1 MHTKETL
8 KADLAR
14 MGLKPEQTV
23 LIHSSMRAIGEVEN
37 RADGVLDALMEYFA
51 PGLLVFP
58 TLTYNSV
65 NAEHPV
71 FSETDTPACTGILPE
86 LFRKRAGVYRSLH
99 PTHSVAAAGRE
110 AEEFVSGHE
119 NFDSPAHRNSPWGKL
134 YDRNAVILF
143 IGATLYSNTFLHG
156 VEEWLPVPG
165 MLTEEPQQLVVY
177 DYEGKRIEVPS
188 RRHVGSHSKWY
199 HLLYPTFCEAGALTE
214 GKFGDAQVFVVD
226 ARMAGDIVYDLLK
239 KEPLFFTDEYQASKG
254 ITDWH

>member
-1 MHTKETL
+1 
-8 KADLAR
+8 

-23 LIHSSMRAIGEVEN
+23 LVHSSMRTIGEVEN

-71 FSETDTPACTGILPE
+71 FSETDTPTCTGILPE

-110 AEEFVSGHE
+110 AKEFVSGHE

-165 MLTEEPQQLVVY
+165 MLTETPQQLVI
-177 DYEGKRIEVPS
+177 ETANLRRIPRPM
-188 RRHVGSHSKWY
+188 RRHVGHHSQWY
-199 HLLYPTFCEAGALTE
+199 GLMEVLFRENNALSE
-214 GKFGDAQVFVVD
+214 GKFGDAKVYLLD
-226 ARMAGDIVYDLLK
+226 AKKAGDLVYALLQK
-239 KEPLFFTDEYQASKG
+239 TPLFFTEEYQSKC
-254 ITDWH
+254 

>member
-1 MHTKETL
+1 MHSKETL

-23 LIHSSMRAIGEVEN
+23 LIHSSMRAVGEVEN

-58 TLTYNSV
+58 TLTFRYV
-65 NAEHPV
+65 NAETPE
-71 FSETDTPACTGILPE
+71 FSVTDTPACTGILPE
-86 LFRKRAGVYRSLH
+86 LFRKRPGVFRSLH
-99 PTHSVAAAGRE
+99 PTHSVAAAGKE

-143 IGATLYSNTFLHG
+143 IGAALTSNTFLHG

-165 MLTEEPQQLVVY
+165 MLTEVPQDLVIKTA
-177 DYEGKRIEVPS
+177 DNRIIARPS
-188 RRHVGSHSKWY
+188 RRHQGQHSAWY
-199 HLLYPTFCEAGALTE
+199 HLMEQPFRENNALKE
-214 GKFGDAQVFVVD
+214 GTFGDAHVYLLD
-226 ARMAGDIVYDLLK
+226 ARKAGDIVYALLK
-239 KEPLFFTDEYQASKG
+239 EHPLFFTKEYQEKC
-254 ITDWH
+254 

>member
-1 MHTKETL
+1 MHSKETL

-58 TLTYNSV
+58 TLTFRYV
-65 NAEHPV
+65 NAETPE
-71 FSETDTPACTGILPE
+71 FSVTDTPACTGILPE
-86 LFRKRAGVYRSLH
+86 LFRKRPGVFRSLH
-99 PTHSVAAAGRE
+99 PTHSVAAAGKE

-143 IGATLYSNTFLHG
+143 IGATLTSNTFLHG

-165 MLTEEPQQLVVY
+165 MLTEVPQALVIKTA
-177 DYEGKRIEVPS
+177 DNRIIERPS
-188 RRHVGSHSKWY
+188 RRHQGQHSAWY
-199 HLLYPTFCEAGALTE
+199 HLMEQPFRENNALSE
-214 GKFGDAQVFVVD
+214 GTFGDAHVYLLD
-226 ARMAGDIVYDLLK
+226 ARKAGDVVYALLK
-239 KEPLFFTDEYQASKG
+239 EHPLFFTKEYQEKC
-254 ITDWH
+254 